1 MIEEDIQKLTAAIT
15 QLTTTAEALL
25 ETLRSRT
32 TAISV
37 IDELRTKPDALMGK
51 LAEAIEEP
59 APKPKKAKAPKIE
72 EPKPEPAP
80 APAAEPA
87 PAPEAPAATSG
98 VSLANIRAAA
108 QKALD
113 NGKVQQIVAINK
125 QYGLKRVSDASPDQY
140 AEILA
145 KLEEINGQA

>member
-51 LAEAIEEP
+51 LAEVIEGP
-59 APKPKKAKAPKIE
+59 APKPKKAKAPKVE
-72 EPKPEPAP
+72 EPKPEPAS
-80 APAAEPA
+80 EPA